1 MQRFQELHTSII
13 LYVKSHSIPSAA
25 PLLPVLTGGPEN
37 AVAESDSTLLSCRG
51 VWEHLQVCRRT
62 GEVAQSVWEDWVLLP
77 DWFTLCWWKPIPMTS
92 IKALQTTFYQLQCG
106 QDQTGTSL
114 WQFGPRESDMSCR
127 RWGMLCQ
134 TREHLLLHCSQCKYQ
149 EQGLL
154 LKMEKAMGWKA
165 DRCRH
170 AEVSEQLAMAIYT
183 MAVMDVQ
190 VGMDVVNAE
199 AEWAMGAG
207 VSSPSILLLWL
218 WRLAAGTKGSW
229 WELHHPTGSPRGI
242 RNMGLWYSSYSKYSM
257 NKLQQQP
264 RHNIT
269 SWQQPTARVRN
280 DSGPSLR
287 VRVRVWPQPLPN
299 CRSGLSINPNCQ
311 LW

>member
-1 MQRFQELHTSII
+1 
-13 LYVKSHSIPSAA
+13 
-25 PLLPVLTGGPEN
+25 
-37 AVAESDSTLLSCRG
+37 
-51 VWEHLQVCRRT
+51 
-62 GEVAQSVWEDWVLLP
+62 
-77 DWFTLCWWKPIPMTS
+77 
-92 IKALQTTFYQLQCG
+92 
-106 QDQTGTSL
+106 
-114 WQFGPRESDMSCR
+114 
-127 RWGMLCQ
+127 MLCQ

-218 WRLAAGTKGSW
+218 
-229 WELHHPTGSPRGI
+229 
-242 RNMGLWYSSYSKYSM
+242 
-257 NKLQQQP
+257 
-264 RHNIT
+264 
-269 SWQQPTARVRN
+269 
-280 DSGPSLR
+280 
-287 VRVRVWPQPLPN
+287 
-299 CRSGLSINPNCQ
+299 
-311 LW
+311 